1 MRGKLQTTD
10 DILMSEA
17 TAALTHDAASGV
29 GLAITSSNGYVD
41 VESVRFTGL
50 QMGLDGAEDL
60 ITLSN
65 ANVKITGTLDTT
77 GYIKVASTKFTV
89 DATGNTY
96 ADGTLGVKGVSTLE
110 DDLLLSED
118 AAVIKHSVGAGST
131 TAGLSILSE
140 HYHVDVESVRFTD
153 AKIGT
158 TTDADLITLA
168 DGSVSITGTLD
179 TTGYIK
185 VASTKFTVDATGNT
199 YADGTLGV
207 KGMST
212 LEDDLLLSEDAA
224 VIKHS
229 VGAGSTTAGLSI
241 LSEHYHVDVESV
253 RFTDAKIGT
262 TTDADLI
269 TLADDSVSITGTLD
283 TTGYIK
289 VASTKFTVDAT
300 GNTYAD
306 GTLGVKGVSTLEDDL
321 LLSEDTAV
329 IKHTA
334 DASTTAGLSI
344 YSTNAHVDVES
355 VRFTSK
361 QIGTTTDADL
371 ITLADNA
378 VAVAGTLTVSDDVK
392 LSEANAVIEHTSTDA
407 TGGLTIKSSS
417 GYVDVESVRFTTNAI
432 GISGDTD
439 IITLSSASVAVAGA
453 LGSTGDFNV
462 ATTAFTVAS
471 GTGNTAV
478 GGTFSVAGTSTLT
491 GAATLSSTLDV
502 TGATTLSNTLSVGG
516 ASTLTGAATLRSTL
530 NVSGATSLSNTLS
543 VDLDVTMNSDIIMSD
558 TAASLKHSAATGG
571 LTITSEN
578 GYVHVEEVRF
588 TNKKIGINTD
598 VDLITLELGGV
609 TIAGTLDMAGDLKV
623 ADTKF
628 VVDASSGNTLV
639 AGTFGVTDATSL
651 SDSLDVTGAT
661 TLSNT
666 LTVTNATTLQ
676 SNLDVGGYVHV
687 ATNKFTVDTS
697 GNTAAAG
704 TLQVNGATTLSNTL
718 IVAQATTLQNTLDV
732 ASTFRV
738 ATTKFTVDYLT
749 GDTAVAGALGVNGA
763 GTFSD
768 SLNVALDAT
777 LQKHL
782 LMTDA
787 TAALTH
793 SALTGGLQISSSNGY
808 VDVEEVRFNG
818 KQIGIDG
825 DEDIM
830 TLASGAVSIS
840 GKITTSDDIILSET
854 AALIKHS
861 AAAGATTGLT
871 ITSEHGYV
879 DVESVRFTDAKI
891 GTTTDADLITLA
903 DGSVSITGTLDT
915 TGYIKVASTKF
926 TVDATGNT
934 YADGT
939 LGVKGVSTLEDDLLL
954 SEDAAVIK
962 HSVGAGSTTAGLSI
976 LSEHYHVD
984 VESVRF
990 TDAKIGT
997 TTDADLI
1004 TLADGSVS
1012 ITGTLDTTGY
1022 IKVAST
1028 KFTVDATGNTYADG
1042 TLGVKGVST
1051 LEDDL
1056 LLSEDA
1062 AVIKHTAD
1070 ASTTAGLSIYSTN
1083 AHVDV
1088 ESVRFT
1094 SKQIGTTT
1102 DADLITLADNAVA
1115 VAGTLTVLDDVKLSE
1130 ANAVIEHTSTDAAA
1144 SLTIKSSSGYVDVE
1158 SVRFTT
1164 DEIGIATDADLIK
1177 LTDQQVSVRGKLQ
1190 TTDDI
1195 LMSEATAALTHD
1207 AASGVG
1213 LAITSSNG
1221 YVDVESVRFTGLQMG
1236 LDGAADLI
1244 TLSNA
1249 NVKITGTLDTTGY
1262 IKVASTKFTVD
1273 ATGNTYAD
1281 GTLGVKGVSTLED
1294 DLLLSEDAAVIKHSV
1309 GAGSTT
1315 AGLSILS
1322 EHYHV
1327 DVESVRF
1334 TDAKIGTTTDA
1345 DLITLADN
1353 SVSITGTLDTTGYI
1367 KVASTKF
1374 TVDATGNT
1382 YADGT
1387 LGVKGMSTLED
1398 DLLLS
1403 EDAAVIKHSV
1413 GAGSTTAGLSI
1424 LSEHYHVDVES
1435 VRFTDAKIGT
1445 TTDADLITLADNS
1458 VSITGTLDTTGY
1470 IKVASTKFTVDATGN
1485 TYADGTLGVKG
1496 MSTLEDD
1503 LLLSEDAAVIKHTA
1517 DASTTA
1523 GLSIYSTNAHVDV
1536 ESVRFTSKQIGTTT
1550 DADLITLADNA
1561 VAVAGTLTVS
1571 DNVKLSEANAVI
1583 EHTSTDAAAS
1593 LTIKSSSGYVD
1604 VESVRFTTD
1613 EIGIATDADLIKLT
1627 DQQVSV
1633 RGKLQTTDDIL
1644 MSEATAALTHD
1655 AASGVGLAITSSNG
1669 YVDVESVRF
1678 TGLQMGL
1685 DGAADLITLSNANV
1699 KITGTLDTT
1708 GYIKVASTKFTVDAT
1723 GNTYADGTLGV
1734 KGMSTLE
1741 DDLLLSEDAAVI
1753 KHSVGAG
1760 STTAGLSILSE
1771 HYHVDVESVRFTDAK
1786 IGTTTDADLITLA
1799 DGSVSIT
1806 GTLDTTGYIKV
1817 ASTKF
1822 TVDATGNTYADGTL
1836 GVKGM
1841 STLEDDLL
1849 LSEDAAVIKHS
1860 VGAGSTTAG
1869 LSILSEHYHVDV
1881 ESVRFTDAKI
1891 GTTTD
1896 ADLITLADGSVSITG
1911 TLDTT
1916 GYIKVASTKFT
1927 VDATGNTYAD
1937 GTLGV
1942 KGVSTLE
1949 DDLLLSE
1956 ANAVIEHTLDRRGCE
1971 SDDQE

>member
-1 MRGKLQTTD
+1 M
-10 DILMSEA
+10 
-17 TAALTHDAASGV
+17 
-29 GLAITSSNGYVD
+29 
-41 VESVRFTGL
+41 
-50 QMGLDGAEDL
+50 
-60 ITLSN
+60 
-65 ANVKITGTLDTT
+65 
-77 GYIKVASTKFTV
+77 
-89 DATGNTY
+89 
-96 ADGTLGVKGVSTLE
+96 KGVSTLE

-118 AAVIKHSVGAGST
+118 AAVITHTAPT
-131 TAGLSILSE
+131 TA
-140 HYHVDVESVRFTD
+140 T
-153 AKIGT
+153 
-158 TTDADLITLA
+158 
-168 DGSVSITGTLD
+168 
-179 TTGYIK
+179 
-185 VASTKFTVDATGNT
+185 N
-199 YADGTLGV
+199 
-207 KGMST
+207 
-212 LEDDLLLSEDAA
+212 
-224 VIKHS
+224 
-229 VGAGSTTAGLSI
+229 AGLAIS
-241 LSEHYHVDVESV
+241 
-253 RFTDAKIGT
+253 
-262 TTDADLI
+262 
-269 TLADDSVSITGTLD
+269 
-283 TTGYIK
+283 
-289 VASTKFTVDAT
+289 
-300 GNTYAD
+300 
-306 GTLGVKGVSTLEDDL
+306 
-321 LLSEDTAV
+321 
-329 IKHTA
+329 
-334 DASTTAGLSI
+334 
-344 YSTNAHVDVES
+344 STNFHVDVES

-378 VAVAGTLTVSDDVK
+378 VAVAGTLTVS
-392 LSEANAVIEHTSTDA
+392 
-407 TGGLTIKSSS
+407 
-417 GYVDVESVRFTTNAI
+417 
-432 GISGDTD
+432 
-439 IITLSSASVAVAGA
+439 
-453 LGSTGDFNV
+453 
-462 ATTAFTVAS
+462 
-471 GTGNTAV
+471 
-478 GGTFSVAGTSTLT
+478 
-491 GAATLSSTLDV
+491 
-502 TGATTLSNTLSVGG
+502 
-516 ASTLTGAATLRSTL
+516 
-530 NVSGATSLSNTLS
+530 
-543 VDLDVTMNSDIIMSD
+543 
-558 TAASLKHSAATGG
+558 
-571 LTITSEN
+571 
-578 GYVHVEEVRF
+578 
-588 TNKKIGINTD
+588 
-598 VDLITLELGGV
+598 
-609 TIAGTLDMAGDLKV
+609 
-623 ADTKF
+623 
-628 VVDASSGNTLV
+628 
-639 AGTFGVTDATSL
+639 
-651 SDSLDVTGAT
+651 
-661 TLSNT
+661 
-666 LTVTNATTLQ
+666 
-676 SNLDVGGYVHV
+676 
-687 ATNKFTVDTS
+687 
-697 GNTAAAG
+697 
-704 TLQVNGATTLSNTL
+704 
-718 IVAQATTLQNTLDV
+718 
-732 ASTFRV
+732 
-738 ATTKFTVDYLT
+738 
-749 GDTAVAGALGVNGA
+749 
-763 GTFSD
+763 
-768 SLNVALDAT
+768 
-777 LQKHL
+777 
-782 LMTDA
+782 
-787 TAALTH
+787 
-793 SALTGGLQISSSNGY
+793 
-808 VDVEEVRFNG
+808 
-818 KQIGIDG
+818 
-825 DEDIM
+825 
-830 TLASGAVSIS
+830 
-840 GKITTSDDIILSET
+840 
-854 AALIKHS
+854 
-861 AAAGATTGLT
+861 
-871 ITSEHGYV
+871 
-879 DVESVRFTDAKI
+879 
-891 GTTTDADLITLA
+891 
-903 DGSVSITGTLDT
+903 
-915 TGYIKVASTKF
+915 
-926 TVDATGNT
+926 
-934 YADGT
+934 
-939 LGVKGVSTLEDDLLL
+939 
-954 SEDAAVIK
+954 
-962 HSVGAGSTTAGLSI
+962 
-976 LSEHYHVD
+976 
-984 VESVRF
+984 
-990 TDAKIGT
+990 
-997 TTDADLI
+997 
-1004 TLADGSVS
+1004 
-1012 ITGTLDTTGY
+1012 
-1022 IKVAST
+1022 
-1028 KFTVDATGNTYADG
+1028 
-1042 TLGVKGVST
+1042 
-1051 LEDDL
+1051 
-1056 LLSEDA
+1056 
-1062 AVIKHTAD
+1062 
-1070 ASTTAGLSIYSTN
+1070 
-1083 AHVDV
+1083 
-1088 ESVRFT
+1088 
-1094 SKQIGTTT
+1094 
-1102 DADLITLADNAVA
+1102 
-1115 VAGTLTVLDDVKLSE
+1115 DDVKLSE

-1345 DLITLADN
+1345 DLITLADD

-1387 LGVKGMSTLED
+1387 LTVMGAADMNNTLNVKLDATLQSDMIMTADSAALTHSGTTGLTIKSTN
-1398 DLLLS
+1398 
-1403 EDAAVIKHSV
+1403 A
-1413 GAGSTTAGLSI
+1413 
-1424 LSEHYHVDVES
+1424 YVDVES
-1435 VRFTDAKIGT
+1435 VRFTDNTIGIA
-1445 TTDADLITLADNS
+1445 ADPDLLTLTNAALA
-1458 VSITGTLDTTGY
+1458 VAGTL
-1470 IKVASTKFTVDATGN
+1470 TVSD
-1485 TYADGTLGVKG
+1485 DVK
-1496 MSTLEDD
+1496 
-1503 LLLSEDAAVIKHTA
+1503 LSEDAAVITHTA
-1517 DASTTA
+1517 PTTA
-1523 GLSIYSTNAHVDV
+1523 TNAGLAISSTNFHVDV

-1571 DNVKLSEANAVI
+1571 DDVKLSEANAVI

-1734 KGMSTLE
+1734 KGVSTLE

-1799 DGSVSIT
+1799 DDSVSITGTLDTTGYIKVASTKFTVDATGNTYADGTLTVMGAADMNNTLNVKLDATLQSDMIMTADSAALTHSGTTGLTIKSTNAYVDVESVRFTDNTIGIAADPDLLTLTNAALAVAGTLTVSDDVKLSEDAAVITHTAPTTATNAGLAISSTNFHVDVESVRFTSKQIGTTTDADLITLADNAVAVAGTLTVLDDVKLSEANAVIEHTSTDAAASLTIKSSSGYVDVESVRFTTDEIGIATDADLIKLTDQQVSVRGKLQTTDDILMSEATAALTHDAASGVGLAITSSNGYVDVESVRFTGLQMGLDGAEDLITLSNANVKIT

-1836 GVKGM
+1836 GVKGV

-1896 ADLITLADGSVSITG
+1896 ADLITLADDSVSITG

-1937 GTLGV
+1937 GTLTVMGAADMNNTLNV
-1942 KGVSTLE
+1942 KLDATLQSDMIMTADSAALTHSGTTGLTIKSTNAYVDVE
-1949 DDLLLSE
+1949 SVRFTDNTIGIAADPDLLTLTNAALAVAGTLTVSDDVKLSEDAAVITHTAPTTATNAGLAISSTNFHVDVESVRFTSKQIGTTTDADLITLADNAVAVAGTLTVSDDVKLSE
-1956 ANAVIEHTLDRRGCE
+1956 ANAVIEHTSTDAAASLTIKSSSGYVDVESVRFTTDEIGIATDADLIKLTDQQVSVEGQAPDDR
-1971 SDDQE
+1971 